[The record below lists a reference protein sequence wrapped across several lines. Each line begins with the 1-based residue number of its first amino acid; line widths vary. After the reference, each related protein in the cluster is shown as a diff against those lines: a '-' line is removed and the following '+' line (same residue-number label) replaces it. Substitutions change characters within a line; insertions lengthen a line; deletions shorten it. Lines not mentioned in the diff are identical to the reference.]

1 LRRAVKGHL
10 VYGLIAALAL
20 AIAWPPLLRWR
31 EKQQLS
37 ARLAALASSTD
48 RALALDATDADPAY
62 LFRLPETGPLLS
74 SWQTVGGCGA
84 GAGSG
89 TGAGVKWIGRNVTGG
104 LFNIQEQV
112 LYTTLGDKSYPERN
126 FFVNTLITSDITEK
140 WNIGVNV
147 PYIYKYLNDPLHM
160 GGPGVPPLDYSNA
173 GLGDVSLQ
181 VTRRLGRI
189 NDLTLTGIVGLPTG
203 TYDARFTPGSPPLNQ
218 TQQIGFGRPNASLVL
233 DHTLDRV
240 WGLMVLGGT
249 ASYRGGK
256 NSIDNYRAPSAT
268 AYGYVGYFM
277 GPFVPAF
284 GLSLSGFY
292 GHDRDQN
299 SAQYTPLASLAANA
313 SIEWTNTYFA
323 VLLAGSLPYKYDGM
337 YRDDSQN
344 PRSPWG
350 FIPWTLALGL
360 AAAPF

>member
-1 LRRAVKGHL
+1 MKGH
-10 VYGLIAALAL
+10 VRHGLIAALVL
-20 AIAWPPLLRWR
+20 SVGCPRLLRWR
-31 EKQQLS
+31 EEHRLC
-37 ARLAALASSTD
+37 ARLAALASSTE
-48 RALALDATDADPAY
+48 RGPVSAAADADPAY
-62 LFRLPETGPLLS
+62 LLRLPEASGLLA

-89 TGAGVKWIGRNVTGG
+89 NGAGVKWIGRNVTGG

-112 LYTTLGDKSYPERN
+112 LYTSLGEKGYPERN

-240 WGLMVLGGT
+240 WGLMVVGGT

-256 NSIDNYRAPSAT
+256 NSLDSYRAPSAT
-268 AYGYVGYFM
+268 AYGYVGYFW
-277 GPFVPAF
+277 GPFVPSF
-284 GLSLSGFY
+284 GLSLTGFY
-292 GHDRDQN
+292 GHDTDQN
-299 SAQYTPLASLAANA
+299 SVQYTPLAALAANA

-323 VLLAGSLPYKYDGM
+323 VLLAGSLPYKYDGL

-350 FIPWTLALGL
+350 FIPWTVALGL

>member
-1 LRRAVKGHL
+1 MKGH
-10 VYGLIAALAL
+10 VCHGLIAALVL
-20 AIAWPPLLRWR
+20 AVGCPRLLRWR
-31 EKQQLS
+31 EEHRLC
-37 ARLAALASSTD
+37 ARLAALASSTE
-48 RALALDATDADPAY
+48 RGPVSAAADADPAY
-62 LFRLPETGPLLS
+62 LLRLPETGGLLA

-89 TGAGVKWIGRNVTGG
+89 NGAGVKWIGRNVTGG

-112 LYTTLGDKSYPERN
+112 LYTSLGEKGYPERN
-126 FFVNTLITSDITEK
+126 FFVNTLITADITEK

-218 TQQIGFGRPNASLVL
+218 TQQIGFGRPNASVVL

-256 NSIDNYRAPSAT
+256 NSLDSYRAPSAT
-268 AYGYVGYFM
+268 AYGYVGYFW
-277 GPFVPAF
+277 GR
-284 GLSLSGFY
+284 SS
-292 GHDRDQN
+292 
-299 SAQYTPLASLAANA
+299 
-313 SIEWTNTYFA
+313 
-323 VLLAGSLPYKYDGM
+323 
-337 YRDDSQN
+337 
-344 PRSPWG
+344 PRS
-350 FIPWTLALGL
+350 ACR
-360 AAAPF
+360 

>member
-1 LRRAVKGHL
+1 M
-10 VYGLIAALAL
+10 
-20 AIAWPPLLRWR
+20 
-31 EKQQLS
+31 
-37 ARLAALASSTD
+37 
-48 RALALDATDADPAY
+48 
-62 LFRLPETGPLLS
+62 
-74 SWQTVGGCGA
+74 
-84 GAGSG
+84 
-89 TGAGVKWIGRNVTGG
+89 
-104 LFNIQEQV
+104 
-112 LYTTLGDKSYPERN
+112 LYSTLGSKAYPERN
-126 FFVNTLITSDITEK
+126 LFVNTLITSDIAEK
-140 WNIGVNV
+140 WNVGVNI
-147 PYIYKYLNDPLHM
+147 PYVYKYLNDPLHI
-160 GGPGVPPLDYSNA
+160 GSPYTAPIDYSNG

-203 TYDARFTPGSPPLNQ
+203 TYDARPTPLSPPLNQ

-233 DHTLDRV
+233 DKTYDRV

-256 NSIDNYRAPSAT
+256 NKIDNYRAPT
-268 AYGYVGYFM
+268 ASTYGYVGYFM
-277 GPFVPAF
+277 GSFVPAF
-284 GLSLSGFY
+284 GLTLSGFY

-299 SAQYTPLASLAANA
+299 SEQYTPLVSLAANA

-323 VLLAGSLPYKYDGM
+323 ILLAGSLPYKYDGI

-350 FIPWTLALGL
+350 FIPWTVALGL